1 MFNRSKYKPI
11 MAAKYLSYRWMRG
24 DNKSSVPLLDLY
36 DDYKDWLIDNATGC
50 DLEIAPFTKKIN
62 EVFPDAIVRDG
73 EVKGIVPYA
82 PKPKP
87 APVIKTQ
94 LERDIEWAL
103 SYVFHNHGPN
113 LEYKG
118 FTTDYILKQV
128 SYGSNAPQITE
139 EQITDYLEKS
149 DMYFQH
155 PTKKYWLR
163 EWRN

>member
-11 MAAKYLSYRWMRG
+11 MASKYLAYKWMKG

-36 DDYKDWLIDNATGC
+36 DDYKDWLVDHASGC

-62 EVFPDAIVRDG
+62 EVFPDAKVKDG
-73 EVKGIVPYA
+73 AVHGIVPYA

-94 LERDIEWAL
+94 LERDIEWTL
-103 SYVFHNHGPN
+103 YYVFHNHPN
-113 LEYKG
+113 LEYHG
-118 FTTDYILKQV
+118 FTVDYILKEV
-128 SYGSNAPQITE
+128 SYSSNAPQIS
-139 EQITDYLEKS
+139 EQQLTDYLTKS

-155 PTKKYWLR
+155 PVKHYWLM
-163 EWRN
+163 EWR

>member
-62 EVFPDAIVRDG
+62 EVFPDAVVKDG
-73 EVKGIVPYA
+73 AVKGIVPYA
-82 PKPKP
+82 RPPKPKP
-87 APVIKTQ
+87 TPKSK
-94 LERDIEWAL
+94 LELDIEWSL
-103 SYVFHNHGPN
+103 DHVFHLRG
-113 LEYKG
+113 LYKQYKG
-118 FTTDYILKQV
+118 FTIDEVMREI
-128 SYGSNAPQITE
+128 SYGDTAPQITK

-149 DMYFQH
+149 DLYFQH

-163 EWRN
+163 EWRG